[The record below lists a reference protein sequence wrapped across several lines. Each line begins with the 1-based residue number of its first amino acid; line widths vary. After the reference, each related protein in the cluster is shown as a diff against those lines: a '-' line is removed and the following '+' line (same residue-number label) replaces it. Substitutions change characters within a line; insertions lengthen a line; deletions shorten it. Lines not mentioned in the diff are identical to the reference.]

1 MDSDTDSDRTIELP
15 DSDDSDSDMETD
27 TEQPTPR
34 QLSKPERIFNEI
46 YTFIDNQ
53 ADDREKDNKV
63 ARFLLQYV
71 EHEGVFT
78 TVRYTRTKTELARE
92 LYSSRYSL
100 LKSAATAFFVSLAW
114 YAKKHSARDVEV
126 HVDLHIDVYNAY
138 REALAPRLEDGSIDL
153 TTDTS
158 MQGRFYALVPQRKL
172 EIIGVSEDDLSELDE
187 IFDRI
192 DPLYVQ
198 LRAIGQMA
206 VPDDENPA
214 PGVLFPPLNSSTVYY
229 ETDTGGRLFNWAN

>member
-27 TEQPTPR
+27 TEQPKPR
-34 QLSKPERIFNEI
+34 QLSEPERIFNEI

-53 ADDREKDNKV
+53 ADDGEKDNKV
-63 ARFLLQYV
+63 ARFLLRYV
-71 EHEGVFT
+71 KYKGVFT
-78 TVRYTRTKTELARE
+78 TTIFTRTRTELARE
-92 LYSSRYSL
+92 LWFTYSL
-100 LKSAATAFFVSLAW
+100 LKSAATAYFVSLAW
-114 YAKKHSARDVEV
+114 YVKKHPPNDVEFYAG
-126 HVDLHIDVYNAY
+126 LHIDVYNAY
-138 REALAPRLEDGSIDL
+138 REALAPRLEDGSINL

-158 MQGRFYALVPQRKL
+158 MQRRFYALVPQREL

-187 IFDRI
+187 IVDRI

-206 VPDDENPA
+206 VPDDEDPA
-214 PGVLFPPLNSSTVYY
+214 PGVLFPPPNSSTVYY
-229 ETDTGGRLFNWAN
+229 ETDTGGRLYNWAN